1 MAQFEA
7 GGDRDRKLKSVTSK
21 YLVIIMIALAVH
33 LAKYI
38 LVVSSRHIKQCNN
51 SICYWQPWALKRIPT
66 INISVFH
73 TFVDFHIIMEFS
85 SINYGFLLW
94 KQSSFY
100 LWGFTRLRLTSKN
113 GKVLLTVSPLLTFM
127 PPP

>member
-38 LVVSSRHIKQCNN
+38 LVVSSRHIKQCKN
-51 SICYWQPWALKRIPT
+51 SICYWQP
-66 INISVFH
+66 
-73 TFVDFHIIMEFS
+73 
-85 SINYGFLLW
+85 
-94 KQSSFY
+94 
-100 LWGFTRLRLTSKN
+100 
-113 GKVLLTVSPLLTFM
+113 
-127 PPP
+127 

>member
-51 SICYWQPWALKRIPT
+51 SICYWQP
-66 INISVFH
+66 
-73 TFVDFHIIMEFS
+73 
-85 SINYGFLLW
+85 
-94 KQSSFY
+94 
-100 LWGFTRLRLTSKN
+100 
-113 GKVLLTVSPLLTFM
+113 
-127 PPP
+127 